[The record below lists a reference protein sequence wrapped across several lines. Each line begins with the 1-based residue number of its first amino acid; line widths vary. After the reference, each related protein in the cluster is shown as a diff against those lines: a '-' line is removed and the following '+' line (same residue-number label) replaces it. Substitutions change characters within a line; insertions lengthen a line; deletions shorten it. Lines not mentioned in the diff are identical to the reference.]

1 MALRLIL
8 LCCFFLG
15 MQSCSSP
22 PPTSVLVSIAGQQF
36 NLEVV
41 LDDVTR
47 ARGMMGRTSFTV
59 DGGMLFIFPNAEVRS
74 FWMKNC
80 LIDIDLIFLDSRG
93 TITALHEMSIEAPQE
108 NDESDWAYEQRMGH
122 YFSYTPARF
131 AIELEAGSIQKLH
144 LRVNDHINLDLTYL
158 KSLAR

>member
-122 YFSYTPARF
+122 
-131 AIELEAGSIQKLH
+131 
-144 LRVNDHINLDLTYL
+144 
-158 KSLAR
+158 